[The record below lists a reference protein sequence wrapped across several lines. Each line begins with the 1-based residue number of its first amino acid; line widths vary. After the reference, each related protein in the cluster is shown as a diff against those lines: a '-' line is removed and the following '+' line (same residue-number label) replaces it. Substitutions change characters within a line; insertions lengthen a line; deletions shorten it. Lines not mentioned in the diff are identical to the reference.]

1 MTTEPQIPL
10 RRWNV
15 DEFDRMSEIGV
26 LSPRGYELLDGV
38 VYDTNGYLRR
48 WSVRDYDR
56 MAEAG
61 LITAEERAE
70 LVEGCV
76 VQPLGFKWRRASIA
90 MRLAHLLWDAVRET
104 RIVSRVTSVVLD
116 DETMICPDLAVL
128 HYRDDFYADQYPGPE
143 DVPLVVEITEPLS
156 SHYYGTKRGLYANAG
171 MAELWELEPD
181 RGVVVVCLA
190 PEAGEYRDHREY
202 RHGQSWVSPALGG
215 REVRV
220 EDVLGPPLAEK

>member
-10 RRWNV
+10 RRWTV
-15 DEFDRMSEIGV
+15 DEFDRMSETGV

-48 WSVRDYDR
+48 WSVRDYGR

-61 LITAEERAE
+61 LITEEERAE

-76 VQPLGFKWRRASIA
+76 VQPLGFKWRRASLG
-90 MRLAHLLWDAVRET
+90 MRLSYLLWDAVREAG
-104 RIVSRVTSVVLD
+104 IVSRVSSVVLD

-128 HYRDDFYADQYPGPE
+128 HYRDDFYADQYPGSE
-143 DVPLVVEITEPLS
+143 DVSLVVEIADPLS
-156 SHYYGTKRGLYANAG
+156 SHYHGTKRGLYAKAG
-171 MAELWELEPD
+171 VAELWELEPGG
-181 RGVVVVCLA
+181 GVVVVCLV
-190 PEAGEYRDHREY
+190 PESGKYRERREY
-202 RHGQSWVSPALGG
+202 RHGDSWISPALGG

-220 EDVLGPPLAEK
+220 ADVLGPPRAE